1 MSPRTKAR
9 LAWSVCGLTL
19 ALMAVSLLLYPR
31 GASAAALPGDFS
43 PWREQAILVLGVAGA
58 PVLGA
63 LISSR
68 RPENRYG
75 WLWLGV
81 GLAFALLSFGWGYG
95 AYAIA
100 NPGTLPAYR
109 TVSVIAGDLGWISQV
124 TLMPFILLLF
134 PTGRLP
140 SRRWRFV
147 AWSVLAA
154 GVLTLVVGVFQPDS
168 GVVDVENPFGLGGVG
183 GQVVMGITLLSVF
196 VIFLGIILSAG
207 SLFFRYR
214 WASGVERQQIK
225 WFAYAAVVFG
235 AIIIFGGFL
244 GRDLPGI
251 WDAISESA
259 TFAVLYVAVG
269 VAILRYRLY
278 EIDRIINR
286 TLVYGLLVA
295 TLAAVYVGGV
305 AGLQYL
311 LRALTGQEQ
320 QPQLVIV
327 ATTLLIAALFNPL
340 RRRIQAAI
348 DRRFYRRK
356 YDAAKTLE
364 AFSMKLRDKTD
375 LEQLNRELVSVVRET
390 MQPEHVSLWLRDPA
404 MDKRGNDS

>member
-19 ALMAVSLLLYPR
+19 ALLALSLLLYPR
-31 GASAAALPGDFS
+31 GSAAALPEDFS
-43 PWREQAILVLGVAGA
+43 PWREQAILVLGVVGA
-58 PVLGA
+58 PILGA

-95 AYAIA
+95 AYAIV
-100 NPGTLPAYR
+100 NPGTLPAYQ
-109 TVSVIAGDLGWISQV
+109 TISVVAGDLGWISQV

-147 AWSVLAA
+147 AWSVLGA
-154 GVLTLVVGVFQPDS
+154 GVLTLVVGLFQPES
-168 GVVDVENPFGLGGVG
+168 GVVDVENPFGVG
-183 GQVVMGITLLSVF
+183 SIAGQVVTGLTAAGVF
-196 VIFLGIILSAG
+196 VIFLGIVLSAG

-214 WASGVERQQIK
+214 RASGVERQQIK

-235 AIIIFGGFL
+235 GIIIFGGFL

-251 WDAISESA
+251 WDALSESV

-295 TLAAVYVGGV
+295 GLAAVYVGGV

-311 LRALTGQEQ
+311 FRALTGQEQ

-348 DRRFYRRK
+348 DRSFYRGK

-364 AFSMKLRDKTD
+364 NFSAKLRDETD
-375 LEQLNRELVSVVRET
+375 LEQLNRELVSVVQET

-404 MDKRGNDS
+404 TDKREHDS